1 MIYFH
6 SKVNI
11 IDNSG
16 GNFGK
21 CIRILNSKNEGL
33 IGDLILLVIKKLKF
47 KQARIKKK
55 KIYLGLIL
63 RTKKPVIRFDNTY
76 LKFFE
81 NSIIL
86 LNKDKEM
93 LFSKFKGPI
102 FKEMRK
108 FQKYGKIL
116 SKAYSII

>member
-63 RTKKPVIRFDNTY
+63 RTKNQLYD
-76 LKFFE
+76 L
-81 NSIIL
+81 IIH
-86 LNKDKEM
+86 
-93 LFSKFKGPI
+93 I
-102 FKEMRK
+102 
-108 FQKYGKIL
+108 
-116 SKAYSII
+116 